1 MNSKIPKKIVLGIG
15 GSSGAI
21 YSKRLLD
28 KLTNLKDQF
37 DELAIVISDNGRYNW
52 ELELGKPGLE
62 DYGFEI
68 YGKSDFTAGF
78 ASGSAR
84 YHIMIVCP
92 CSMGL
97 LGRMASGISNDLMT
111 RAADVML
118 KERRKLI
125 IVPRE
130 TPLNLVHIE
139 NMRKLTLAGAIICPA
154 MPSFYSKPASV
165 DAVVDTVVDRI
176 LSLAGI
182 ESGGYQW
189 GEK

>member
-1 MNSKIPKKIVLGIG
+1 MNSKRQKKIVLGIS

-21 YSKRLLD
+21 YSKRLLV
-28 KLTNLKDQF
+28 KLTTLQDQF

-52 ELELGKPGLE
+52 ELELGKPAIE
-62 DYGFEI
+62 EYGFDV
-68 YGKSDFTAGF
+68 YGKNDFTAGF

-84 YHIMIVCP
+84 YNIMIVCP

-97 LGRMASGISNDLMT
+97 LGRMASGVSNDLMT

-125 IVPRE
+125 VVPRE
-130 TPLNLVHIE
+130 TPLNLVHID

-154 MPSFYSKPASV
+154 IPSFYSKPASV
-165 DAVVDTVVDRI
+165 EAVVDTVVNRI

-189 GEK
+189 GE